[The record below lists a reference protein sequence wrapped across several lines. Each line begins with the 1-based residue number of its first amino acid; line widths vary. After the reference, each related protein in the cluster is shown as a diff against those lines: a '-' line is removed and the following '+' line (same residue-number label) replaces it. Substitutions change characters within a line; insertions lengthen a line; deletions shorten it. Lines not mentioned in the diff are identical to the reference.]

1 LLTNQGRTN
10 HLSLTAKTLGVY
22 TCFACLKLFSSWV
35 YFKLLPA
42 AAQFSVLHQIMKKK
56 RSGHYCRI
64 CGRSRP
70 NEKFS
75 GKGHRNH
82 ICKECARKPK
92 NERDEIDQ
100 TEEIFSFLSQ
110 SHISKKNVER
120 LTVLAES
127 ENEKISELAGI
138 VLEVAKVKPYKKRR
152 LKVLAR
158 ERRDLLEKLDET
170 GLIFAHH

>member
-1 LLTNQGRTN
+1 
-10 HLSLTAKTLGVY
+10 
-22 TCFACLKLFSSWV
+22 
-35 YFKLLPA
+35 
-42 AAQFSVLHQIMKKK
+42 MKKK

-82 ICKECARKPK
+82 ICKECSRKPK
-92 NERDEIDQ
+92 SEINEIDQ
-100 TEEIFSFLSQ
+100 TEEIFHFLEQ
-110 SHISKKNVER
+110 SHISKKNMDR
-120 LTVLAES
+120 LTILAES
-127 ENEKISELAGI
+127 ENEEISELAGI

-170 GLIFAHH
+170 GLISAHY

>member
-1 LLTNQGRTN
+1 
-10 HLSLTAKTLGVY
+10 
-22 TCFACLKLFSSWV
+22 
-35 YFKLLPA
+35 
-42 AAQFSVLHQIMKKK
+42 MKKK

-64 CGRSRP
+64 CGKTRP

-82 ICKECARKPK
+82 ICKDCARKPK
-92 NERDEIDQ
+92 TERDEIDQ
-100 TEEIFSFLSQ
+100 TEEVFSFMSQ

-120 LTVLAES
+120 LTVLADS
-127 ENEKISELAGI
+127 ENEKVSELAGI
-138 VLEVAKVKPYKKRR
+138 VLEVAKLKPYKKRR

-170 GLIFAHH
+170 GLIFAQKY